1 MREGIVHL
9 SPSME
14 KEIEWRGSTQ
24 FIEFQEALAFSL
36 RNQDFDW
43 GRGLCITLDI
53 DPVEKLKS
61 WTRRKKILGSISPS
75 AYRVLLRFEPKVV
88 NPYSYIRAFS
98 GRYDLVVDFGL
109 RSKEALPWPMS
120 TQSMAQQPSWEKPR
134 LDKFCLINANK
145 FSAVDGELYSL
156 RKQLAGKRGDLDVFG
171 RGWGEFGPL
180 RRLNLL
186 TKVLVFAL
194 TAGSL
199 PSLNAITTWLD
210 RETLSQG
217 PVTDKHATLG
227 KYRYAVVIEN
237 EASYLSEKLFD
248 SLVAGCIPVY
258 VGLNPLPAEL
268 EKLIVRSSPDLK
280 SISDAMDKASELE
293 RGNWIAEV
301 KSYFSSDLIK
311 ANGME
316 IVAEKVAQRIKQGMS
331 QAQVITT

>member
-1 MREGIVHL
+1 MHS

-14 KEIEWRGSTQ
+14 KEIQWRGSTQ
-24 FIEFQEALAFSL
+24 FIEFQEALAFAL

-61 WTRRKKILGSISPS
+61 WTKPKKILGSASPS
-75 AYRVLLRFEPKVV
+75 AFRVLLRFEPKVV
-88 NPYSYIRAFS
+88 NPYSYIKAFS

-120 TQSMAQQPSWEKPR
+120 PKSLAQQPSWEKPR
-134 LDKFCLINANK
+134 LDKFCLVNANK
-145 FSAVDGELYSL
+145 FSAVEGELYSL
-156 RKQLAGKRGDLDVFG
+156 RKQIAGKRGDLDVFG
-171 RGWGEFGPL
+171 RGWGEFGP
-180 RRLNLL
+180 RRKLNLL
-186 TKVLVFAL
+186 IKAMVFAL

-199 PSLNAITTWLD
+199 PSLNAIATWLD
-210 RETLSQG
+210 RETLTQG

-280 SISDAMDKASELE
+280 SICDAMDKASQIE
-293 RGNWIAEV
+293 RENWIAEV
-301 KSYFSSDLIK
+301 KSYFLSDLIRS
-311 ANGME
+311 NRME
-316 IVAEKVAQRIKQGMS
+316 NVAEKVAQRIMQGIG